1 MRLDKLIEQKL
12 NTTRKEMKR
21 LFLMKKVSIDG
32 AAELNPQ
39 RNVDSSLHT
48 IQVDGQTLQT
58 SHVYY
63 LLNKPA
69 GVVTAKKD
77 PIFQTVTELIAEK
90 ERPADLYPVGRL
102 DRDTTGLL
110 LLTDNGQLGYDLL
123 QPNAKVAKT
132 YHAVINEAVTGEDV
146 AAFREGIV
154 FHGGTR
160 CQPARL
166 EILNATPGY
175 SEVLLTIKE
184 GKFHQ
189 VKKMFLACGKKVMRL
204 TRLTMGPLEL
214 TADLSEGEYRSLTQE
229 ELHRL
234 KSYFR

>member
-1 MRLDKLIEQKL
+1 MRLHKVIEQNLK
-12 NTTRKEMKR
+12 TTRKEMKR
-21 LFLMKKVSIDG
+21 LFLMKKVLIDG
-32 AAELNPQ
+32 EVELNQ
-39 RNVDSSLHT
+39 WRNVDSQLHE
-48 IQVDGQTLQT
+48 IQVDGQKLQT
-58 SHVYY
+58 DHAYY

-77 PIFQTVTELIAEK
+77 NKFQTAIELVKEG

-123 QPNAKVAKT
+123 QPGAKVAKT
-132 YHAVINEAVTGEDV
+132 YRATVNDTVTFEDV
-146 AAFREGIV
+146 LAFEKGIV
-154 FHGGTR
+154 FHGGIR

-166 EILNATPGY
+166 AILQSDPDQ

-189 VKKMFLACGKKVMRL
+189 VKKMFLACGKKVTSL
-204 TRLTMGPLEL
+204 TRIAMGPLVL
-214 TADLSEGEYRSLTQE
+214 PANLAVGNYRSLTLA
-229 ELHRL
+229 ELKQL

>member
-1 MRLDKLIEQKL
+1 MRLDKVIEQNL
-12 NTTRKEMKR
+12 QTTRKEMKR
-21 LFLMKKVSIDG
+21 LFLMKKVLIDG
-32 AAELNPQ
+32 MVEFNPQ
-39 RNVDSSLHT
+39 RNVDSRLHE
-48 IQVDGQTLQT
+48 IQVDGQKLRT

-77 PIFQTVTELIAEK
+77 ARFQTATQLVAEA

-123 QPNAKVAKT
+123 QPGAKVTKT
-132 YHAVINEAVTGEDV
+132 YHVIVNEAVTIEDV
-146 AAFREGIV
+146 AAFKAGIV
-154 FHGGTR
+154 FHGGVH
-160 CQPARL
+160 CQPAQL
-166 EILNATPGY
+166 NILSSKSGH

-189 VKKMFLACGKKVMRL
+189 VKKMFLACGKKVIKL
-204 TRLTMGPLEL
+204 TRLSMGPLALPEDLAEGTYRPLTLTEL
-214 TADLSEGEYRSLTQE
+214 QQ
-229 ELHRL
+229 L
-234 KSYFR
+234 KIYFR